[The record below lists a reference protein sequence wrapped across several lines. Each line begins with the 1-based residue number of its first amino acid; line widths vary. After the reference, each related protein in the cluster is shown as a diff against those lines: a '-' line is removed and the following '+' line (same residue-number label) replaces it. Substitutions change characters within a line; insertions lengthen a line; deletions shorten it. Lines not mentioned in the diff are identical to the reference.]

1 VRAAINVS
9 ALPADHDVMTDMDWD
24 RLELDDLVREL
35 RENVGGPDGEK
46 MIWAFEQ
53 AIRVARIDPE
63 LLEYMLA
70 AVVCLLARSSAASP
84 RAVLEDFFR
93 RSITDQEWRER
104 YLPLF
109 P

>member
-1 VRAAINVS
+1 
-9 ALPADHDVMTDMDWD
+9 MDWD
-24 RLELDDLVREL
+24 NLDLEDLVHEL

-70 AVVCLLARSSAASP
+70 AVVCLLARSNDVTP

-93 RSITDQEWRER
+93 RSITDEEWRER
-104 YLPLF
+104 YIALF
-109 P
+109 R

>member
-1 VRAAINVS
+1 
-9 ALPADHDVMTDMDWD
+9 MTDMDWD

-70 AVVCLLARSSAASP
+70 AVVCLLARSSDDSP

-93 RSITDQEWRER
+93 RSITDREWRER

>member
-1 VRAAINVS
+1 
-9 ALPADHDVMTDMDWD
+9 MDWD
-24 RLELDDLVREL
+24 SLDLEDLVREL

-53 AIRVARIDPE
+53 AIRVARIDPD

-70 AVVCLLARSSAASP
+70 AVVCLLARSSDVTP

-104 YLPLF
+104 YMTLF

>member
-1 VRAAINVS
+1 
-9 ALPADHDVMTDMDWD
+9 MTDMDWD

-70 AVVCLLARSSAASP
+70 AVVCLLARSSDDSP

>member
-1 VRAAINVS
+1 
-9 ALPADHDVMTDMDWD
+9 MTDMDWD

-63 LLEYMLA
+63 LLEYVLA
-70 AVVCLLARSSAASP
+70 AVVCLLARSSDDSP

>member
-1 VRAAINVS
+1 
-9 ALPADHDVMTDMDWD
+9 MTDMDWD
-24 RLELDDLVREL
+24 HLELDDLVREL
-35 RENVGGPDGEK
+35 RESVGGPDGEK

-53 AIRVARIDPE
+53 AIRVARIDPD

-70 AVVCLLARSSAASP
+70 AVVCLLARSSDDSP

>member
-1 VRAAINVS
+1 
-9 ALPADHDVMTDMDWD
+9 MTDMDWD

-70 AVVCLLARSSAASP
+70 AVVCLLARSSDDSP
-84 RAVLEDFFR
+84 RAVLENFFR

>member
-1 VRAAINVS
+1 
-9 ALPADHDVMTDMDWD
+9 MTDMDWD

-53 AIRVARIDPE
+53 AIRVGRIDPE

-70 AVVCLLARSSAASP
+70 AVVCLLARSSDDSP